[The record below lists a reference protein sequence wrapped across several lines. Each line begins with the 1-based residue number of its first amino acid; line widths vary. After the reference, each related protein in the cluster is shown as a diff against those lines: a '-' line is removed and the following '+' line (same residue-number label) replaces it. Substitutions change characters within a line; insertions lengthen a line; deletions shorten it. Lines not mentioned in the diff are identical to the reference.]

1 MKNKDQ
7 KAIFESYRE
16 EILKKFKQSLESEKE
31 NKEEIKPKK
40 EKIKSEISDD
50 ETIDNVKKKVVL
62 KSEEISTNIGPQTRA
77 ILRHLPAMVEEKDI
91 LFELKKAIERANAEL
106 DSDNQINKSPLK
118 VYDRLIEIKALYED
132 EMDQDDFEEKEAEV
146 LQNFDDNDY
155 REDDDQYDAEV
166 RRDIE
171 KGKAEELIKG
181 MGTDWRKHDE
191 DFYSS
196 NY

>member
-7 KAIFESYRE
+7 KAIFESYKE
-16 EILKKFKQSLESEKE
+16 EILNKFKQSLKSEPKSSEEE
-31 NKEEIKPKK
+31 NSDDV
-40 EKIKSEISDD
+40 EKIK
-50 ETIDNVKKKVVL
+50 VAKKKVIL
-62 KSEEISTNIGPQTRA
+62 KAEEISTNIGPQTRA
-77 ILRHLPAMVEEKDI
+77 VLRHLPAMVEEKDI
-91 LFELKKAIERANAEL
+91 LSEIKKSIERANAEL
-106 DSDNQINKSPLK
+106 NSDDQINKSPLR
-118 VYDRLIEIKALYED
+118 VYDKLIEIKAIYED
-132 EMDQDDFEEKEAEV
+132 EMDEEEFEEKETEV
-146 LQNFDDNDY
+146 LQNFDDDDY
-155 REDDDQYDAEV
+155 REDDDQHDAEI